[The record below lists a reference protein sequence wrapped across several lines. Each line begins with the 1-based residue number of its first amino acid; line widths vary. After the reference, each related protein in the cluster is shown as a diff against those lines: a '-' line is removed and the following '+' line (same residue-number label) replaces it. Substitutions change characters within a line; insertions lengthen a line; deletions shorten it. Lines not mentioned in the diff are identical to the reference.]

1 MASPR
6 VAILSVHTSP
16 LDQPGSGDSGGM
28 NVYIRAVA
36 ERLTDHDIEVDLFT
50 RCRGQNPPETLEIA
64 PGVRVVSVKAG
75 PCAPVPKAVLPRFLP
90 EFLGGVLRRARED
103 G

>member
-6 VAILSVHTSP
+6 VAVLSVHTSP

-36 ERLTDHDIEVDLFT
+36 ERLIDHGVTVDVFT
-50 RCRGQNPPETLEIA
+50 RSRGGGPEVLELA
-64 PGVRVVSVKAG
+64 DGVRVVSLKAG
-75 PCAPVPKAVLPRFLP
+75 PSAPVPKAPATPRRP
-90 EFLGGVLRRARED
+90 SRQDRGG
-103 G
+103 